1 MLNYR
6 SIIRFPRRAETPPLL
21 CFRFCLTLLVGFFSP
36 ALAHESAPHSAGQ
49 TRAKTGALTGALTG
63 VETETQTG
71 AKPVPQTSKLPLGDG
86 KISSFP
92 VRGYVMACS
101 SRFPGGGGAH
111 RSGAWLDGS
120 TWSPAAKPRAEGAVA
135 WPNAA
140 ISVQREGVKLEVRE
154 FRVIRAN
161 NLPLHTTGEFPIQ
174 PGTSAFGFD
183 RNPNRITEQPV
194 LLRLPA
200 APQFA
205 AEPGCVPMGMIGFA
219 LSGVAIF
226 NAFDL
231 AGRDAPAYEIQDA
244 CNGHPERTGQYHY
257 HDWSECMTDASGA
270 AGKHSDVVGYMLDGF
285 AIFGPKGEAGIALKN
300 EDLDECHGHTHA
312 VELDGKTQSV
322 YHYHFTA
329 EYPYTLGCFRGAVAP
344 ELLRREPPGA
354 ARTPQ

>member
-1 MLNYR
+1 MIKVICKFHRLNSR
-6 SIIRFPRRAETPPLL
+6 LQTPFPRQRKTPFLL
-21 CFRFCLTLLVGFFSP
+21 GSLLGSSLGSSLGLLLSLLLSLLLNLISP
-36 ALAHESAPHSAGQ
+36 VFAHESAQHSVA
-49 TRAKTGALTGALTG
+49 RA
-63 VETETQTG
+63 
-71 AKPVPQTSKLPLGDG
+71 SKLPLGDG
-86 KISSFP
+86 KISSSP
-92 VRGYVMACS
+92 KRGYVMACN

-111 RSGAWLDGS
+111 RSGAWLEGS
-120 TWSPAAKPRAEGAVA
+120 TWNPAAKPRVEGAVA

-140 ISVQREGVKLEVRE
+140 ISVQREGVNRE
-154 FRVIRAN
+154 GETRVVRAN
-161 NLPLHTTGEFPIQ
+161 NLPLHVTGEFPIQ
-174 PGTSAFGFD
+174 PGTAAFEFD

-200 APQFA
+200 APTFA